1 MDQSLDNI
9 RHFTGAQQVI
19 VNLPNSHLINA
30 FLRRDHHLSPSCDTE
45 PVALHMGWSYQSS
58 QEYTLPW
65 AASFPVGWVT
75 QARAPCDEELQLHHL
90 IAETPC
96 TFQAGFCPWIWGGFL
111 LEGGCW

>member
-19 VNLPNSHLINA
+19 VKLPNSHLINA
-30 FLRRDHHLSPSCDTE
+30 FLRRDYHLSTSCDTE

-65 AASFPVGWVT
+65 STSFPVGCVT
-75 QARAPCDEELQLHHL
+75 QARAPCDEKLQLPH
-90 IAETPC
+90 
-96 TFQAGFCPWIWGGFL
+96 
-111 LEGGCW
+111 